1 MESMLYFYVI
11 DDLLPLNNFISELYV
26 AATYNEVN
34 KYIDSHFTLLQ
45 S

>member
-1 MESMLYFYVI
+1 MESRLYFYVI
-11 DDLLPLNNFISELYV
+11 DDLLPFNNFISELYV